1 MCNANDAVI
10 VTINTPNTKA
20 EANSPHLYCCLYMFI
35 NWVQWSLIASE
46 HACNQPLY
54 GRNYSYHMT
63 ARQDAPQKSKVQ
75 SLRQSGTL
83 NPGAKK
89 VQDQMFLEEKFFD
102 PQDLIQVKYEM
113 LRRVRKDK
121 VPIRRA
127 ASSFGFSRPAFYK
140 AQRDF
145 THQGLAGLIPRRRGP
160 KGGHKLTREMVAF
173 AEQSRLQEPALAI
186 AELVRQIQKK
196 FSVQVH
202 RRTLERAL
210 VAAKK
215 KRRSP

>member
-1 MCNANDAVI
+1 MELNRLR
-10 VTINTPNTKA
+10 TGL
-20 EANSPHLYCCLYMFI
+20 H
-35 NWVQWSLIASE
+35 QR
-46 HACNQPLY
+46 HH

-63 ARQDAPQKSKVQ
+63 AKQNAPPRSKIQ

-89 VQDQMFLEEKFFD
+89 VQDGMFLEEEFFD

-127 ASSFGFSRPAFYK
+127 ATSFGFSRPAFYK

-173 AEQSRLQEPALAI
+173 AEQSRLQEPALGTT
-186 AELVRQIQKK
+186 ELLRQIQKK